1 MSYSLNL
8 LFTATLFAFMTTV
21 ASGAVIISNT
31 PGTSVIG
38 DGAIVGGATRSF
50 AQGFTMGSSDYLL
63 DSVTMGLRVNAAGR
77 AFNLELFSGSPD
89 PDGSSLVSFT
99 VPVLNTTGDELYTF
113 NPDSAITLQAN
124 TTYWL
129 VAYSLTTGSL
139 NQIQW
144 LRSNPGVAPTGIAT
158 YAGARFNSPA
168 TVPPTTALT
177 LLSIFEIN
185 GTAVVS
191 PVPEPSSGI
200 AALAI
205 LAVVLGSARKRQVRS
220 Q

>member
-1 MSYSLNL
+1 MSHRLKL
-8 LFTATLFAFMTTV
+8 LLAATLFAFMTSA
-21 ASGAVIISNT
+21 ASGTVIISNT
-31 PGTSVIG
+31 PGTSVTG
-38 DGAIVGGATRSF
+38 DGAIVGGVTRSF

-77 AFNLELFSGSPD
+77 AFNLELFSGSPN
-89 PDGSSLVSFT
+89 PGGSSLVSFT
-99 VPVLNTTGDELYTF
+99 VPVLNTTGDALYTF

-158 YAGARFNSPA
+158 YAGARFDSPA
-168 TVPPTTALT
+168 TVPPTNSIT
-177 LLSIFEIN
+177 LDSIFEVN
-185 GTAVVS
+185 GTLS
-191 PVPEPSSGI
+191 SVPEPGAGATTL

-205 LAVVLGSARKRQVRS
+205 VLSAVRARRAPRR
-220 Q
+220 